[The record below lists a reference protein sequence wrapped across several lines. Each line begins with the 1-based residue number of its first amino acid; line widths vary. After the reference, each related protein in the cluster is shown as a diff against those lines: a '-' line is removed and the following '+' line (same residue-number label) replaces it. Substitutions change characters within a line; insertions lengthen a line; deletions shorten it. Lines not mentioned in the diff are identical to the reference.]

1 MAYGLKYT
9 QWVGQGGSRVLIRVY
24 VKDWTGASYGMAHIT
39 GASLQIVGG
48 QSDILAPVIKT
59 AFSFSLVDAW
69 DEGSTAADGTE
80 CVNAMNEKC
89 GRWEEFFT
97 PDATKFRV
105 EVSAAPAGA
114 MPSVIWT
121 GFVTPDSWSENL
133 IYHGSV
139 TITARDMLGALQ
151 DAEFNLTGRVS
162 VLDIVQGA
170 LSACACPMGLS
181 YTAGHFLAHESG
193 VSLLRHNIGA
203 LTFSGNT
210 WMTALDD
217 TLESLGLALRWNGR
231 NEVVLTSYRYLEDDT
246 QAGFHAMEFINRTG
260 LRELAAALKSVTDTF
275 NVEIEAIDAP
285 DPAAGD
291 FTQTGQTMTQRQQAG
306 SSTPKDVTIPVY
318 SLDAP
323 ASGGWGGFLAVPRP
337 AHLGQGVPDRAMYF
351 PTDITTGN
359 IYATYIDPGIAAP
372 MTIRIEQ
379 EGPVL
384 EYILNSGGNTLT
396 AEPSFWKHS
405 VVSYEVQVS
414 CTKDGV
420 LYYFTGGGWGTTQQ
434 TIIIEPGTDVEV
446 TPLVGGTGFAFVL
459 WKINTLNEM
468 GVTTVGTST
477 FYCVALRVT
486 FDAPTTATTPTEYK
500 TTTIYNEANNVT
512 IARSPKIGSATAPM
526 SADFCI
532 NLLGYGNEIVADAWN
547 WPGEEDSYPLA
558 VMIQAQI
565 VCYYSAPASVF
576 TGTARDGEQALPGWG
591 LEYYGRECLL
601 VSGTYDFASGFIGQ
615 LNAREVYTWEA
626 VWGDSFAPEYTTK
639 QGVGPGST
647 SDTGNWGGGAVE
659 STAGAFSLDF
669 SNDFS
674 VTE

>member
-105 EVSAAPAGA
+105 EVAAAGPGDFPA
-114 MPSVIWT
+114 VIWT

-203 LTFSGNT
+203 LTFSGDN
-210 WMTALDD
+210 WMTALED

-231 NEVVLTSYRYLEDDT
+231 NEMVLTSYRYLEDDA
-246 QAGFHAMEFINRTG
+246 QAGFHAMEFVNRTG

-318 SLDAP
+318 SLNEP

-337 AHLGQGVPDRAMYF
+337 AHLGQGVPDRALYF

-359 IYATYIDPGIAAP
+359 IYATYLDPGIGAP
-372 MTIRIEQ
+372 MIIRIEQ

-384 EYILNSGGNTLT
+384 LYNTNVDVLSAQPT
-396 AEPSFWKHS
+396 FVDHS
-405 VVSYEVQVS
+405 VVSYEVRVF
-414 CTKDGV
+414 CYVGGT
-420 LYYFTGGGWGTTQQ
+420 LYYLTDNGWSTTAT
-434 TIIIEPGTDVEV
+434 TITIEAGKEIEV
-446 TPLVGGTGFAFVL
+446 TPISGGTGYGFVL
-459 WKINTLNEM
+459 WKINTQNNFV
-468 GVTTVGTST
+468 VTAGTDT
-477 FYCVALRVT
+477 FYCVALKMS
-486 FDAPTTATTPTEYK
+486 FCAPTTQTTPTEYK

-512 IARSPKIGSATAPM
+512 IARTPKIGSATAPM
-526 SADFCI
+526 SADFCV

-547 WPGEEDSYPLA
+547 WPGEDSFYPLA

-576 TGTARDGEQALPGWG
+576 TGTARDGELALPGWG
-591 LEYYGRECLL
+591 LDYYGRECLL

-615 LNAREVYTWEA
+615 LNAREVYGWED
-626 VWGDSFAPEYTTK
+626 VWGESFAPEYTTK

>member
-105 EVSAAPAGA
+105 EVAAAAPGG
-114 MPSVIWT
+114 MPAVIWT

-203 LTFSGNT
+203 LTFSGDT
-210 WMTALDD
+210 WMTALED

-231 NEVVLTSYRYLEDDT
+231 NEMVLTSYRYLEDDT

-275 NVEIEAIDAP
+275 NVEIEAIDTP
-285 DPAAGD
+285 DPAAGN
-291 FTQTGQTMTQRQQAG
+291 FTQTGQTMTQRQHAG

-318 SLDAP
+318 SLTAP
-323 ASGGWGGFLAVPRP
+323 ASGGWGGFLAVPGPRTW
-337 AHLGQGVPDRAMYF
+337 GRVS
-351 PTDITTGN
+351 PTGRCTS
-359 IYATYIDPGIAAP
+359 
-372 MTIRIEQ
+372 RR
-379 EGPVL
+379 
-384 EYILNSGGNTLT
+384 TLRR
-396 AEPSFWKHS
+396 
-405 VVSYEVQVS
+405 
-414 CTKDGV
+414 
-420 LYYFTGGGWGTTQQ
+420 
-434 TIIIEPGTDVEV
+434 
-446 TPLVGGTGFAFVL
+446 
-459 WKINTLNEM
+459 
-468 GVTTVGTST
+468 GTST
-477 FYCVALRVT
+477 PHILT
-486 FDAPTTATTPTEYK
+486 
-500 TTTIYNEANNVT
+500 
-512 IARSPKIGSATAPM
+512 
-526 SADFCI
+526 
-532 NLLGYGNEIVADAWN
+532 
-547 WPGEEDSYPLA
+547 
-558 VMIQAQI
+558 
-565 VCYYSAPASVF
+565 PAS
-576 TGTARDGEQALPGWG
+576 TPR
-591 LEYYGRECLL
+591 
-601 VSGTYDFASGFIGQ
+601 
-615 LNAREVYTWEA
+615 
-626 VWGDSFAPEYTTK
+626 
-639 QGVGPGST
+639 
-647 SDTGNWGGGAVE
+647 
-659 STAGAFSLDF
+659 
-669 SNDFS
+669 
-674 VTE
+674 

>member
-39 GASLQIVGG
+39 GASLQVVGG

-105 EVSAAPAGA
+105 EVAAAAPGG
-114 MPSVIWT
+114 MPAVIWT

-203 LTFSGNT
+203 LTFSGDN
-210 WMTALDD
+210 WMTALED

-246 QAGFHAMEFINRTG
+246 QAGFHAMDFINRTG

-275 NVEIEAIDAP
+275 DIEFVDYNPP
-285 DPAAGD
+285 DPATGD
-291 FTQTGQTMTQRQQAG
+291 FVATGGTIACGPTGDTAPVKAYTLARGADGEGWAG
-306 SSTPKDVTIPVY
+306 
-318 SLDAP
+318 
-323 ASGGWGGFLAVPRP
+323 G
-337 AHLGQGVPDRAMYF
+337 M
-351 PTDITTGN
+351 
-359 IYATYIDPGIAAP
+359 AAP
-372 MTIRIEQ
+372 MYGTAKPGVPGRRMFVLCMAADPSNTLQMEYKNPRIVAPFKFSLGLDGPLVQVQNGGTDAATFGPYSNAFYGITDISVRVECTASGATKYLNDAGVWVD
-379 EGPVL
+379 ELTYLTLEVGEELPVPVL
-384 EYILNSGGNTLT
+384 NN
-396 AEPSFWKHS
+396 
-405 VVSYEVQVS
+405 
-414 CTKDGV
+414 
-420 LYYFTGGGWGTTQQ
+420 
-434 TIIIEPGTDVEV
+434 GTDYRVV
-446 TPLVGGTGFAFVL
+446 VKHISTGGTGRPVGGLVAPL
-459 WKINTLNEM
+459 LLNIARDDEYPE
-468 GVTTVGTST
+468 T
-477 FYCVALRVT
+477 
-486 FDAPTTATTPTEYK
+486 TEYK

-512 IARSPKIGSATAPM
+512 ISRSPKIGSAGVVGAM
-526 SADFCI
+526 DY
-532 NLLGYGNEIVADAWN
+532 YGNVLAYDGACVEDAWS
-547 WPGEEDSYPLA
+547 WPGEEDFYPLA
-558 VMIQAQI
+558 VMVQAQI